1 MDGECGER
9 GVRGEGFRGGV
20 WAVGGQRSVI
30 LNACVL
36 SGAVTWKKMEGER
49 DERKEGGRE
58 GRKEGRK
65 GRGGRRRGEEGEGGR
80 EEKEGGRRKREGEA
94 GLHLEIDPRG
104 GEMSIYEKERGR
116 SPVYMRG

>member
-49 DERKEGGRE
+49 DERKEGGKE
-58 GRKEGRK
+58 GRKEGK
-65 GRGGRRRGEEGEGGR
+65 GRGGGEGGRKEKEGARRRREGGEGEGGR
-80 EEKEGGRRKREGEA
+80 EEKE
-94 GLHLEIDPRG
+94 
-104 GEMSIYEKERGR
+104 RGR
-116 SPVYMRG
+116 GVMYKRPCPYLSQITVGIET